1 MFTTCHDHILKLCD
15 TIRRFHPWPCRAS
28 TRVHRGRHKD
38 VPQCAP
44 TRIWAGLTYPT
55 DTQSNPQ
62 RQNTET
68 PSKSAAQSR
77 CRGPE
82 RCARTQCEH
91 AAERC
96 RFSVGSWR
104 GGSGDG
110 GNGGGDDGSDHSV
123 DGRGIT
129 CASRAETGVSIQV
142 RADGS
147 TSRDARM
154 WAGAGGRTIVSVVVL
169 AVQEE
174 SPSPVLRLGPVRA
187 TGRASRSR
195 AQAPLVSPAAAHLT
209 RSRCRWQIASPARVR
224 ALVSR

>member
-1 MFTTCHDHILKLCD
+1 MTIYSNCD

-82 RCARTQCEH
+82 QCARTQCEH

-123 DGRGIT
+123 DGWGI
-129 CASRAETGVSIQV
+129 
-142 RADGS
+142 
-147 TSRDARM
+147 
-154 WAGAGGRTIVSVVVL
+154 TIVSVVVL

-209 RSRCRWQIASPARVR
+209 RSRCRWQIASPESSNSHSAR
-224 ALVSR
+224 

>member
-1 MFTTCHDHILKLCD
+1 MQGLHTGPPRTAQRRSPMRSDAHLGGPNVPYRHPKQSPA
-15 TIRRFHPWPCRAS
+15 TEHRNTEQIRRPESLPWPR
-28 TRVHRGRHKD
+28 TVR
-38 VPQCAP
+38 
-44 TRIWAGLTYPT
+44 T
-55 DTQSNPQ
+55 DTV
-62 RQNTET
+62 
-68 PSKSAAQSR
+68 
-77 CRGPE
+77 
-82 RCARTQCEH
+82 CEH

-123 DGRGIT
+123 DGWGIT